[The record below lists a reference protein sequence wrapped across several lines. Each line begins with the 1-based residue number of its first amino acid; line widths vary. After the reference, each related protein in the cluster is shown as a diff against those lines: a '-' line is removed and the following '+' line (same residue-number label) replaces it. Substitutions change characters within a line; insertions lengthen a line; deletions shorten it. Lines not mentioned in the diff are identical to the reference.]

1 MPFAPSGT
9 GRRFALLPVQP
20 TVNLGGHM
28 KKLSYPLV
36 HAVLAL
42 GATGIL
48 LTPNSGRAAAPAL
61 ETPPQSL
68 SSEQHRTERAID
80 TSHYYIGG
88 NLGLGLIAEGGGGHP
103 ELGAAAGLHINR
115 DFSSGFF
122 FSRVPRGSFN
132 ATEANGNSI
141 GGSINYYGLEG
152 QYHVMAI
159 PGLQLGAKLAL
170 GDNSVDLNGT
180 NNSSTEF
187 YFGPKAAFDYA
198 IGPRTT
204 LGVEANVLF
213 SAADAGRSTALLI
226 AALKFW
232 IA

>member
-1 MPFAPSGT
+1 M
-9 GRRFALLPVQP
+9 
-20 TVNLGGHM
+20 N
-28 KKLSYPLV
+28 KLSHTLV
-36 HAVLAL
+36 RAVLAL
-42 GATGIL
+42 GATGSL
-48 LTPNSGRAAAPAL
+48 LTVSSAIAASPAL

-68 SSEQHRTERAID
+68 SGEQRRTEHAID

-132 ATEANGNSI
+132 AAEANGTSV

-152 QYHVMAI
+152 QYHVLAI

-170 GDNSVDLNGT
+170 GDNSVSLNSI
-180 NNSSTEF
+180 NNSTTDF

-198 IGPRTT
+198 IGPKLT
-204 LGVEANVLF
+204 LGVEGNVLF
-213 SAADAGRSTALLI
+213 SAADTARSTAQLI